1 MNKKVI
7 IILLLLS
14 LMTSLSFT
22 SAYYLTS
29 SNLKNN
35 FSTIKYSFKVDSNG
49 GSNNS
54 TSLNFNNGKVVLP
67 TPTKEGYTFLGYSD
81 SENGSVKYTANSVD
95 VETINE
101 KELYAIYEISSYSI
115 SYNLGGGSISGQK
128 TSYNV
133 NDTFILPTPIRNGY
147 TFTGWT
153 GTGLSSKTKSVTIS
167 KGSTGN
173 RSYTANWSA
182 DNYYI
187 SYNLYGGSA
196 SSLISAYTVET
207 NSFTLPIPTRNGYT
221 FTGWT
226 GTELSSATKSVTIS
240 KGSTGNRNY
249 TANWS
254 VDNYSISYNLNG
266 GSVSSLVY
274 SYNIET
280 NSFTLPTPTRTGYTF
295 TGWTGTGLGSANT
308 SVTIYKGS
316 TGNRSY
322 TANWVKYDT
331 VENNGIYLISTR
343 DNKTWSGKLDGYYKV
358 GDNNVSSGNW
368 TVTVENY
375 CVYIKGKT
383 YPGSAYTYQFYVYKA
398 NNTSELLATGT
409 ASVPGNYMGKASATV
424 CW

>member
-1 MNKKVI
+1 MNKKV
-7 IILLLLS
+7 LLFFLFIAMITTLR
-14 LMTSLSFT
+14 
-22 SAYYLTS
+22 LTS
-29 SNLKNN
+29 SYYQTSDKIKNKFDTISYSLKVN
-35 FSTIKYSFKVDSNG
+35 SNG
-49 GSNNS
+49 GNN
-54 TSLNFNNGKVVLP
+54 TPSLNFSDGKVILP
-67 TPTKEGYTFLGYSD
+67 SLTKTGYTFLGYSD
-81 SENGSVKYTANSVD
+81 TKNGSVKYTSNVD
-95 VETINE
+95 IETINN
-101 KELYAIYEISSYSI
+101 KELYAIYESSNYSI
-115 SYNLGGGSISGQK
+115 SYNLNGGNISGQK
-128 TSYNV
+128 TSYTSE
-133 NDTFILPTPIRNGY
+133 DSFTLPTPTRTGY

-153 GTGLSSKTKSVTIS
+153 GTGLSSATKSVTVN

-196 SSLISAYTVET
+196 SSLISAYTIET
-207 NSFTLPIPTRNGYT
+207 NSFTLPIPTRTGYT

-226 GTELSSATKSVTIS
+226 GTGLSSATKSVTVS
-240 KGSTGNRNY
+240 KGSTGNRSY

-266 GSVSSLVY
+266 GTAASLIY
-274 SYNIET
+274 SYNIGT

-295 TGWTGTGLGSANT
+295 TGWTGTGLSSATN

-322 TANWVKYDT
+322 TANWVKYNT
-331 VENNGIYLISTR
+331 VENNGIYLVSTR
-343 DNKTWSGKLDGYYKV
+343 NNVTWSGKLDGYYKV

-398 NNTSELLATGT
+398 NNTSELLATGS
-409 ASVPGNYMGKASATV
+409 ASVPGNYQGKANATV